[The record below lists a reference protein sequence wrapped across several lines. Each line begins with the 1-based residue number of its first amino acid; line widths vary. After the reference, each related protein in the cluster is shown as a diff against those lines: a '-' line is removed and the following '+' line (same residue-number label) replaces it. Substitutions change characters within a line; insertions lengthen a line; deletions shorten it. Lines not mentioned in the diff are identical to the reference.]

1 MYTSWAS
8 NVKHILPQ
16 HDQSATTWTSKN
28 LAVIMA
34 ARTLQWCL
42 SYSLCFLCFGLG
54 WRKAQTEVCH
64 KACGIS
70 SWVELRVGQFLLEQD
85 CWLWDARTTH
95 NSRRNTWPRAT
106 PHDTKPSPCWKC
118 VPLKNITRFSQHAR
132 VNIHTPTIMQSIWE
146 HSFTVGGGLGV
157 LCSTIQKKLGWSCT
171 TPGCSSKTPVLD
183 LTSCLHTDEGQ
194 R

>member
-42 SYSLCFLCFGLG
+42 SHSLCFLCLGLG

-64 KACGIS
+64 KACGAS
-70 SWVELRVGQFLLEQD
+70 SWVELRVGQLLLEQH

-95 NSRRNTWPRAT
+95 NGRRNTWPRAT
-106 PHDTKPSPCWKC
+106 PHDTKPPPCWKC

-146 HSFTVGGGLGV
+146 HSFTVGGAEVGL
-157 LCSTIQKKLGWSCT
+157 KL
-171 TPGCSSKTPVLD
+171 L
-183 LTSCLHTDEGQ
+183 LE
-194 R
+194 